1 VGVDDL
7 PHIFS
12 VKTSHNSYVL
22 FVVEV
27 SGELV
32 YTLRRYE
39 ENIMTAV
46 STIKD
51 NGWIWKTWL
60 ILTLT
65 LLCMLFA
72 SGSAWAND
80 DGNRWY
86 QIKTSLFGDRNI
98 QSGEAI
104 LGLQTPVRAM
114 DAAIVPIAIDAKI
127 DQTPKRYIKSLY
139 LVIDNN
145 PSPVAA
151 VFRFP
156 GKHSWE
162 TLSTRVR
169 INAYTDLRAIAEL
182 SDGKLYMVNNY
193 VKASG
198 GCSAPSLK
206 DPAAAAAQLGKI
218 KFRLP
223 QEYRQ
228 GDLLATQLMIKHPN
242 NSGLQF
248 DQVSRF
254 YIPADFIRTIEVSYN
269 GEEVFSVDTD
279 ISISEDP
286 SIRFGFT
293 PQEEGV
299 LEVHVKDSKGR
310 TFSHSTNLQGQDK
323 G

>member
-1 VGVDDL
+1 
-7 PHIFS
+7 
-12 VKTSHNSYVL
+12 
-22 FVVEV
+22 
-27 SGELV
+27 
-32 YTLRRYE
+32 
-39 ENIMTAV
+39 MTAV
-46 STIKD
+46 STMNHKGRRW
-51 NGWIWKTWL
+51 NTCLQYTL
-60 ILTLT
+60 IL
-65 LLCMLFA
+65 LCLCLIA
-72 SGSAWAND
+72 GTAWAKD
-80 DGNRWY
+80 DGNRWF
-86 QIKTSLFGDRNI
+86 QIKSSLFGDKQI
-98 QSGEAI
+98 QSGETI
-104 LGLQTPVRAM
+104 LGLESPARAM
-114 DAAIVPIAIDAKI
+114 DAAIVPITIDSKLE
-127 DQTPKRYIKSLY
+127 QTPDRYIKSLY

-151 VFRFP
+151 VFHFP

-206 DPAAAAAQLGKI
+206 DPAAAMAQLGKI
-218 KFRLP
+218 KFRMP
-223 QEYRQ
+223 EDYSQ
-228 GDLLATQLMIKHPN
+228 GDLLPTQLLIKHPN

-254 YIPADFIRTIEVSYN
+254 YIPADFVRTIQVTYN
-269 GEEVFSVDTD
+269 GEEVFTADTD

-286 SIRFGFT
+286 SIRFGFI
-293 PQEEGV
+293 PQESGV

-310 TFSHSTNLQGQDK
+310 TFSHSMDLPSQGK